1 MSKLSNL
8 KLFHKFEPRMNIA
21 TTYKRRLLLSGY
33 IILIF
38 FVSTLAQT
46 RVNPFEIKQRL
57 KSMHIVDTFTPIQDN
72 FMADSTMLSAAVQDS
87 IPNENAKDDATDIAN
102 PFEVDHVPIRK
113 SAIAKRTEKLQSQ
126 AESTHSSN
134 GFIFWF
140 LLFGCAILAIVMNMK
155 VKALGLIS
163 KSIFNENMLK
173 LFQREESM
181 KFSPYLFLLYLIYC
195 INLAAFVYLT
205 SDFFGGPRGILI
217 FIYALIGIIGIY
229 LVRHVSLNLL
239 GDIFSLTK
247 NTQLYG
253 FSIMIFN
260 QFAGLV
266 LIPLNF
272 LLAFGTS
279 GIKEIILWS
288 TIIILC
294 ILLLLR
300 TVRGIFIVS
309 EYLTDRFFQIF
320 IYLCAFEIA
329 PMMVFIKTIM
339 NLSK

>member
-1 MSKLSNL
+1 MS
-8 KLFHKFEPRMNIA
+8 IA

-87 IPNENAKDDATDIAN
+87 ITNENAKDDATDIAN

-272 LLAFGTS
+272 LLAFGPS

-329 PMMVFIKTIM
+329 PMMVFVKTIM

>member
-1 MSKLSNL
+1 
-8 KLFHKFEPRMNIA
+8 
-21 TTYKRRLLLSGY
+21 
-33 IILIF
+33 
-38 FVSTLAQT
+38 
-46 RVNPFEIKQRL
+46 
-57 KSMHIVDTFTPIQDN
+57 
-72 FMADSTMLSAAVQDS
+72 
-87 IPNENAKDDATDIAN
+87 
-102 PFEVDHVPIRK
+102 
-113 SAIAKRTEKLQSQ
+113 
-126 AESTHSSN
+126 
-134 GFIFWF
+134 
-140 LLFGCAILAIVMNMK
+140 
-155 VKALGLIS
+155 
-163 KSIFNENMLK
+163 MLK

-272 LLAFGTS
+272 LLAFGPS

-329 PMMVFIKTIM
+329 PMMVFVKTIM